1 MTKTEIYKKYISD
14 KEKML
19 CENEWKDYFYR
30 DNYYHCPVCNYKTNN
45 LKSICYHVP
54 SKKYLKKIYD
64 TYISKPNICECGNE
78 TRFMGLSKGYSK
90 YCSEP
95 CTWNDK
101 RKRLI
106 EIKNKRDSAWREMYN
121 DKERWENR
129 NKKAG
134 KNISKSL
141 KLYFD
146 NETDIHK
153 NIRLKKQSNTMIKL
167 ISEGKF
173 KPKTN
178 NVYNGKIIEINGQK
192 YRSSWDAMFH
202 ILNPDL
208 QYEGI
213 VIPYKIDNKIRN
225 YFVDF
230 VDNKNKILYEIK
242 PKIRHNDKKNIIKFE
257 ALKKYSEKN
266 NFTYKIIDEIYILD
280 NIDKLNLNELPELM
294 IRRLKCFLKKKGLV
308 Q

>member
-1 MTKTEIYKKYISD
+1 MIANIPETDLKRIVIIGDGFAGLKLAQKLLKSKYQVVLID
-14 KEKML
+14 KENYHSFQPLMYQVATAGLEPSSIAFPLRKL
-19 CENEWKDYFYR
+19 FQHEKNFHIRNDEVISIDTEN
-30 DNYYHCPVCNYKTNN
+30 
-45 LKSICYHVP
+45 
-54 SKKYLKKIYD
+54 
-64 TYISKPNICECGNE
+64 
-78 TRFMGLSKGYSK
+78 
-90 YCSEP
+90 
-95 CTWNDK
+95 
-101 RKRLI
+101 
-106 EIKNKRDSAWREMYN
+106 
-121 DKERWENR
+121 
-129 NKKAG
+129 
-134 KNISKSL
+134 
-141 KLYFD
+141 
-146 NETDIHK
+146 K

-202 ILNPDL
+202 ILKPDL